1 MQLRAFGSFVGT
13 KEHEWLNDM
22 DVRLINKNNM
32 KTDNAIR
39 ARKTLKVRVDPQNP
53 LPASKGK
60 DFKKTMEELME
71 LAGQAPFHYES
82 AEPQRSGELKGIEPW
97 RFHALDGESCRNLL
111 KAFNADKPQK
121 APDGIKQMLAAA
133 DGLIITTWLP
143 ERTRKL
149 SRKFHPNLKN
159 MEHIAATG
167 AAIQNL
173 LLAATSRGINAYWS
187 SGGIMRKPKVL
198 EFMGIPSHE
207 ILLGAIFFFPD
218 EIPETAQTKT
228 GKNADK
234 RGEAGDY
241 MDWIEM

>member
-1 MQLRAFGSFVGT
+1 
-13 KEHEWLNDM
+13 
-22 DVRLINKNNM
+22 M
-32 KTDNAIR
+32 KTDDTIR
-39 ARKTLKVRVDPQNP
+39 ARKTLKVRVDPKKP
-53 LPASKGK
+53 LPVTKGE
-60 DFKKTMEELME
+60 DFKKTMEELMA

-82 AEPQRSGELKGIEPW
+82 AKEQRSGNLQGTEPW
-97 RFHALDGESCRNLL
+97 RFHAFDGVNCRNLL

-121 APDGIKQMLAAA
+121 APEGIKQMLAAA

-159 MEHIAATG
+159 MEHIAATS

-187 SGGIMRKPKVL
+187 SGGIMRKTKVL
-198 EFMGIPSHE
+198 EFMGIPKHE
-207 ILLGAIFFFPD
+207 ILLGAIFLFPD
-218 EIPETAQTKT
+218 EIPESAQTKT

-234 RGEAGDY
+234 RGEIGDY
-241 MDWIEM
+241 MDWVEM